1 MLVPRCPPLPALTPS
16 CPHPALP
23 DGGRGRPFLKPS
35 GSPRHGQDM
44 TARPRGSQG
53 RSGPEEQLTPTEG
66 PPGSEAGVT
75 SQAPGASHGA
85 EGHTATRAARHAAA
99 ARPDVC
105 VWGGEAAGLFSW
117 RPRGLALNPTCGGTH
132 GSSRS
137 TRNSEWLRRG
147 RA

>member
-1 MLVPRCPPLPALTPS
+1 MLVPRCPPLPALTPP

-35 GSPRHGQDM
+35 GSPTHRQDM

-105 VWGGEAAGLFSW
+105 VGRGGRGSFLVETPRARFEPHVW
-117 RPRGLALNPTCGGTH
+117 RD
-132 GSSRS
+132 SREFTKHLELGVAS
-137 TRNSEWLRRG
+137 
-147 RA
+147 